1 MGLVQ
6 LTIVPAWCLRH
17 APLATCTAVAA
28 GSAPRRQHQR
38 QHPKQT
44 RLCMGSCAGAA
55 VTRSVGLQTLLIA
68 AGGWMALGLL
78 VLYQTYAHGD
88 EEEASQSGQSSS
100 KPEQGCD
107 LQVDRTP
114 SLTSSLGRP
123 PSGAPTHDTSPR
135 KGDDEASLAGKRP
148 LSPRRGI
155 PEDPRGSDELDE
167 IISMA
172 AARYDAQMG
181 PGSSS
186 PILEAPSPPP
196 ASSKVGGVARE
207 AGHWD
212 ETLDLYVLVQPAPPF
227 AILEASSDWLG
238 FYGFAAA
245 EVVGSPLCRW
255 SGLGLGLV

>member
-1 MGLVQ
+1 M
-6 LTIVPAWCLRH
+6 
-17 APLATCTAVAA
+17 
-28 GSAPRRQHQR
+28 
-38 QHPKQT
+38 
-44 RLCMGSCAGAA
+44 
-55 VTRSVGLQTLLIA
+55 TRSVGLQTLLIA

-167 IISMA
+167 IISIA

-186 PILEAPSPPP
+186 PILASLELSADDLLDLNPAEVWGVADDDAERIARAIAHGS
-196 ASSKVGGVARE
+196 ASSPY
-207 AGHWD
+207 
-212 ETLDLYVLVQPAPPF
+212 TLR
-227 AILEASSDWLG
+227 ILM
-238 FYGFAAA
+238 
-245 EVVGSPLCRW
+245 
-255 SGLGLGLV
+255 

>member
-1 MGLVQ
+1 MVQ
-6 LTIVPAWCLRH
+6 LTISQAVLWETRIACHLHRLA
-17 APLATCTAVAA
+17 AP
-28 GSAPRRQHQR
+28 SAPRRQHQR

-44 RLCMGSCAGAA
+44 RLCMDSSAGAA
-55 VTRSVGLQTLLIA
+55 SRSVGLQTLLIA

-123 PSGAPTHDTSPR
+123 PSGTPTHDTSPR

-155 PEDPRGSDELDE
+155 PEDPRGSDELD
-167 IISMA
+167 A
-172 AARYDAQMG
+172 
-181 PGSSS
+181 
-186 PILEAPSPPP
+186 
-196 ASSKVGGVARE
+196 VGR
-207 AGHWD
+207 
-212 ETLDLYVLVQPAPPF
+212 
-227 AILEASSDWLG
+227 AI
-238 FYGFAAA
+238 
-245 EVVGSPLCRW
+245 
-255 SGLGLGLV
+255 GLVKRVVLWQHVATGF